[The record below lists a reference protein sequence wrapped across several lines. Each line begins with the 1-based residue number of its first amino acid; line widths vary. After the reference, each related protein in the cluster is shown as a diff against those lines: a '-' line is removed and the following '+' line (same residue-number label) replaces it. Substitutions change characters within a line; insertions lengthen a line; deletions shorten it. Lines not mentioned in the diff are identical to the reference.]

1 MNGFLE
7 LNNNIVEQ
15 LWNLGYYQNWVADYD
30 FVIAL
35 LEGLNKE
42 V

>member
-1 MNGFLE
+1 MDSFMN
-7 LNNNIVEQ
+7 LNGDIVEQ
-15 LWNLGYYQNWVADYD
+15 LYNLGYYQNWVADYD

-35 LEGLNKE
+35 LDELNKE